1 MQENEFEQ
9 QVRHQLE
16 QLQFKPSDEVWLKVE
31 QEIRSRKRRRI
42 MFWIPAAAAML
53 ALSFGAWWF
62 IGKEDGAGQQAGIA
76 ETRGEQRIQPK
87 TGVENGNAVKVT
99 DEASAATND
108 LAVVPEEKNAATS
121 EGVSAEDKR
130 ISGGTDVPSAGKK
143 KLRLYP
149 ENSTGNTPAAGKKD
163 AEKKASSMKEL
174 LENKMPNGAIVYN
187 RPADG
192 SAVKQDQAISGVDG
206 AKITSLQNLKID
218 ADELIV
224 TPKIILPPLITDKEE
239 VTPLPD
245 FTNMLLGEL
254 ASYSTPYPRQTKWTY
269 GITASGGASWPVY
282 NGASAEKNLVADNT
296 FAGSVGLAPIM
307 RPTLVAPMAPVGVR
321 PAAEPGA
328 AFSFTAGIY
337 GGREWKGK
345 FGVKVGTQY
354 TQLNTE
360 YKVGDYV
367 SYAGQVNLA
376 GVNAPLRSYYQ
387 NGTAYNY
394 TSNYHFLEFPVEGS
408 YTINSRS
415 RMPVSVTAG
424 GTVSYLMKTDG
435 LHYDK
440 LNGIYYEDINLYNR
454 TQVSLQTGVSVKL
467 LERGKQSLSA
477 GPVFRY
483 SLTPNRDKEMFQQE
497 HLTYLG
503 LRVAFGLR

>member
-62 IGKEDGAGQQAGIA
+62 IGKENGAMQQTGIA
-76 ETRGEQRIQPK
+76 ETRKEQPVQPK
-87 TGVENGNAVKVT
+87 KGTETTNASKANN
-99 DEASAATND
+99 EAPTSTND
-108 LAVVPEEKNAATS
+108 LAVVPEEKNVITAA
-121 EGVSAEDKR
+121 GVSAEDKH
-130 ISGGTDVPSAGKK
+130 ISARKDIASAGKK
-143 KLRLYP
+143 KQHLHAEKL
-149 ENSTGNTPAAGKKD
+149 TGNALAATKNN
-163 AEKKASSMKEL
+163 EKKNASSIQQL

-187 RPADG
+187 RPADVN
-192 SAVKQDQAISGVDG
+192 AEKQVQAISKKTGTEIASLQH
-206 AKITSLQNLKID
+206 AKIN

-224 TPKIILPPLITDKEE
+224 THKSISAPLIIKGA
-239 VTPLPD
+239 TPTQIFKTTLQGRLVSLVLP
-245 FTNMLLGEL
+245 
-254 ASYSTPYPRQTKWTY
+254 YSKQTKWTY

-282 NGASAEKNLVADNT
+282 NGAAAEKNLVADNT

-307 RPTLVAPMAPVGVR
+307 RPTLVAPMAPIGVR

-345 FGVKVGTQY
+345 YGVKVGAQY

-394 TSNYHFLEFPVEGS
+394 TSNYHFLELPVEGS
-408 YTINSRS
+408 YTLNSRS

-454 TQVSLQTGVSVKL
+454 TQVSVQTGVSVKL

-483 SLTPNRDKEMFQQE
+483 SLTPNREKEMFQQE

>member
-1 MQENEFEQ
+1 MQENEFEK

-53 ALSFGAWWF
+53 ALSFGAWWY
-62 IGKEDGAGQQAGIA
+62 IGKENGAGQQAGIA
-76 ETRGEQRIQPK
+76 ETRGEQLIQPK
-87 TGVENGNAVKVT
+87 TGAEKGDAVKVT

-108 LAVVPEEKNAATS
+108 LAVVPEEKNATTS
-121 EGVSAEDKR
+121 ASVSAEDKR
-130 ISGGTDVPSAGKK
+130 ISARKDIASVGKK
-143 KLRLYP
+143 KQHLH
-149 ENSTGNTPAAGKKD
+149 
-163 AEKKASSMKEL
+163 AEKSTENAFAATEKDGDKPSSSIQQL
-174 LENKMPNGAIVYN
+174 LENKMPNGAIVYK
-187 RPADG
+187 
-192 SAVKQDQAISGVDG
+192 SSVDG
-206 AKITSLQNLKID
+206 NAHNKVQRISEESGTEITSLQHSKIN
-218 ADELIV
+218 ADGLIV
-224 TPKIILPPLITDKEE
+224 TRKSISTPLILKE
-239 VTPLPD
+239 VASIQTFKVALQGRLVSLVLP
-245 FTNMLLGEL
+245 
-254 ASYSTPYPRQTKWTY
+254 YSKQTKWTY

-282 NGASAEKNLVADNT
+282 NGAAAEKISVADNT
-296 FAGSVGLAPIM
+296 FAGSIGLAPIM

-337 GGREWKGK
+337 GGREWKGR
-345 FGVKVGTQY
+345 FGVKAGAQY

-394 TSNYHFLEFPVEGS
+394 TSNYHFLELPVEGA
-408 YTINSRS
+408 YTLNSRS

-440 LNGIYYEDINLYNR
+440 INGIYYKDINLYNR

-467 LERGKQSLSA
+467 LQSGKQSLSA

>member
-1 MQENEFEQ
+1 MQENEFEK

-87 TGVENGNAVKVT
+87 AGVENGNAVKVT
-99 DEASAATND
+99 DEGSAATND
-108 LAVVPEEKNAATS
+108 LAVVPQENNVAAS

-130 ISGGTDVPSAGKK
+130 ISGGADVLSAGKK
-143 KLRLYP
+143 KQRLYP
-149 ENSTGNTPAAGKKD
+149 ENSTGNALTAGKKYP
-163 AEKKASSMKEL
+163 EKKAASIKEL

-192 SAVKQDQAISGVDG
+192 NAGKQGQTISGTSG
-206 AKITSLQNLKID
+206 NEIASLQHSKIN
-218 ADELIV
+218 ANELIV
-224 TPKIILPPLITDKEE
+224 TRKNVSATLILDKE
-239 VTPLPD
+239 VTSPPGLK
-245 FTNMLLGEL
+245 TMLQGKLSSL
-254 ASYSTPYPRQTKWTY
+254 VSSSVVKSSKWTY

-282 NGASAEKNLVADNT
+282 NGAAAENNLVADNT
-296 FAGSVGLAPIM
+296 FAGSIGLAPIM

-345 FGVKVGTQY
+345 FGVKLGAQY

-408 YTINSRS
+408 YTLNSRS

-424 GTVSYLMKTDG
+424 GTVGYLMNTDG

-440 LNGIYYEDINLYNR
+440 LNGIYYEDISLYNR
-454 TQVSLQTGVSVKL
+454 TQVALQTGVSVKL
-467 LERGKQSLSA
+467 LQSGKQSLSA

>member
-1 MQENEFEQ
+1 MQENEFEK

-62 IGKEDGAGQQAGIA
+62 IGKENGAGQQASIA

-87 TGVENGNAVKVT
+87 TGAEKGDAVKVT

-108 LAVVPEEKNAATS
+108 MAVVPEEKNATTS
-121 EGVSAEDKR
+121 AGVSAEEKGT
-130 ISGGTDVPSAGKK
+130 SGKTDVLPSAGKK
-143 KLRLYP
+143 KQRLYP
-149 ENSTGNTPAAGKKD
+149 ENSTGNALAARKKD
-163 AEKKASSMKEL
+163 AEKKASSIKEL
-174 LENKMPNGAIVYN
+174 LDNKMLNSAIVHN

-192 SAVKQDQAISGVDG
+192 NFGKQVQGISGALG
-206 AKITSLQNLKID
+206 TEIASLQHSKIN

-224 TPKIILPPLITDKEE
+224 TRKIVSAPLISDKEN
-239 VTPLPD
+239 TQKDL
-245 FTNMLLGEL
+245 TTMLQGKLV
-254 ASYSTPYPRQTKWTY
+254 SFSTPYSRQTKWTY

-282 NGASAEKNLVADNT
+282 NGAAAEKISVADNT
-296 FAGSVGLAPIM
+296 FAGSIGLAPIM

-345 FGVKVGTQY
+345 FGVKAGAQY

-394 TSNYHFLEFPVEGS
+394 TSNYHFLELPVEGA
-408 YTINSRS
+408 YTLNSRS

-440 LNGIYYEDINLYNR
+440 INGIYYEDINLYNR

-467 LERGKQSLSA
+467 LQSGKQSLSA

>member
-76 ETRGEQRIQPK
+76 ETQVEQHIQPK
-87 TGVENGNAVKVT
+87 TGTEKGNTVKVT

-108 LAVVPEEKNAATS
+108 LAVVPEEKSVAAS
-121 EGVSAEDKR
+121 EGVSAEDKGS
-130 ISGGTDVPSAGKK
+130 SGKTDVPSAGKK
-143 KLRLYP
+143 KQRLYP
-149 ENSTGNTPAAGKKD
+149 ENSPGNALAAGRKD
-163 AEKKASSMKEL
+163 ADKKASSIKEL
-174 LENKMPNGAIVYN
+174 LENKIPNSAIVYN

-192 SAVKQDQAISGVDG
+192 NAGKQVQAISGITG
-206 AKITSLQNLKID
+206 TEIASLQHAKIN

-224 TPKIILPPLITDKEE
+224 THKNISAPLIINGA
-239 VTPLPD
+239 TPTQIFKTTLQGRLVSLVLP
-245 FTNMLLGEL
+245 
-254 ASYSTPYPRQTKWTY
+254 YSKQTKWTY

-282 NGASAEKNLVADNT
+282 NGAAAEKNLVADNT

-307 RPTLVAPMAPVGVR
+307 RPTLVAPMAPIGVR

-345 FGVKVGTQY
+345 YGVKLGAQY

-394 TSNYHFLEFPVEGS
+394 TSNYHFLELPVEGS
-408 YTINSRS
+408 YTLNSRS
-415 RMPVSVTAG
+415 RMPVSVIAG
-424 GTVSYLMKTDG
+424 GTLSYLMKTDG

-440 LNGIYYEDINLYNR
+440 LNGIYYEDISLYNR

-467 LERGKQSLSA
+467 LERGKQSLNA

>member
-76 ETRGEQRIQPK
+76 ETHGEQHTQPK
-87 TGVENGNAVKVT
+87 TGTEKGNAVKVT

-108 LAVVPEEKNAATS
+108 MAVVPKEKNATTAA
-121 EGVSAEDKR
+121 GVSAEDKH
-130 ISGGTDVPSAGKK
+130 ISARKDIASAGKK
-143 KLRLYP
+143 KQHLHAEKL
-149 ENSTGNTPAAGKKD
+149 TGNALAATKKD
-163 AEKKASSMKEL
+163 GEKTSSSLQQL
-174 LENKMPNGAIVYN
+174 LENKLPNGAIVYN
-187 RPADG
+187 KSVDENAGNKVQR
-192 SAVKQDQAISGVDG
+192 ISEESGTE
-206 AKITSLQNLKID
+206 ITSLQHSKIN

-224 TPKIILPPLITDKEE
+224 TRRKVSAPLILDKE
-239 VTPLPD
+239 VTSPPGL
-245 FTNMLLGEL
+245 TTMLQGKLV
-254 ASYSTPYPRQTKWTY
+254 SFSTPYSKQTKWTY

-282 NGASAEKNLVADNT
+282 NGAAAEKNLVADNT

-345 FGVKVGTQY
+345 FGVKLGVQY

-408 YTINSRS
+408 YTLNSRS

-424 GTVSYLMKTDG
+424 GTVSYLMNTDG

-440 LNGIYYEDINLYNR
+440 LNGIYYEDLSLYNR
-454 TQVSLQTGVSVKL
+454 TQVALQTGVSVKL
-467 LERGKQSLSA
+467 LQSGKQSLSA

>member
-62 IGKEDGAGQQAGIA
+62 VGKDDGAGEQAGIA
-76 ETRGEQRIQPK
+76 EIQGEKHIQPK
-87 TGVENGNAVKVT
+87 TGTQKGNAVKAT
-99 DEASAATND
+99 DEASTSVND
-108 LAVVPEEKNAATS
+108 MAVVPEEKNEATS
-121 EGVSAEDKR
+121 SDVNALDKH
-130 ISGGTDVPSAGKK
+130 ISGGKDVVSAGKY
-143 KLRLYP
+143 KLNPLAK
-149 ENSTGNTPAAGKKD
+149 NSTDNTLAAAKKD
-163 AEKKASSMKEL
+163 GEKKASSIQQL
-174 LENKMPNGAIVYN
+174 LENKMPNSAIVYN
-187 RPADG
+187 KSEDENAE
-192 SAVKQDQAISGVDG
+192 KQLQTISGNTGDE
-206 AKITSLQNLKID
+206 ITSLQYAKIN

-224 TPKIILPPLITDKEE
+224 THKSISAPLIIKAA
-239 VTPLPD
+239 TPTQIFKTTLQGRLVSLVVP
-245 FTNMLLGEL
+245 
-254 ASYSTPYPRQTKWTY
+254 YSKQTKWTY

-282 NGASAEKNLVADNT
+282 NGAAAEKNQITDNT

-307 RPTLVAPMAPVGVR
+307 RPTLVTPMAPIGVR

-345 FGVKVGTQY
+345 YGVKLGAQY

-394 TSNYHFLEFPVEGS
+394 TSNYHFLEFPLEGV
-408 YTINSRS
+408 YTLNSRS

-424 GTVSYLMKTDG
+424 GTVGYLMKTDG

-440 LNGIYYEDINLYNR
+440 INGIYYEDINLYNR

-467 LERGKQSLSA
+467 LQSGKQSLSA